1 MLGRFLTAGL
11 AAVLAVTALS
21 GCGGAGEGGA
31 TSPSPAM
38 TRTQAPL
45 DRAKDALLTAQEI
58 PVPPPSDTVEIPSSY
73 SAQGDQVS
81 APWPQFMIC
90 SSVGKADEGPPTVV
104 EPGAVAGAWAFGVA
118 TTEGGG
124 QGYSQIDQYA
134 IVYTDEAAAQA
145 HAGGGDVVWITH
157 AGVARCVH
165 WLLTHGAA
173 RMPLSHEWP
182 QSAPGYGAWTTVLL
196 PLKGQPQA
204 APARG

>member
-90 SSVGKADEGPPTVV
+90 SSVGKADEGPPSVV
-104 EPGAVAGAWAFGVA
+104 EPGA
-118 TTEGGG
+118 
-124 QGYSQIDQYA
+124 
-134 IVYTDEAAAQA
+134 AAETRPEPRTRPVKMPAA
-145 HAGGGDVVWITH
+145 PPPM
-157 AGVARCVH
+157 
-165 WLLTHGAA
+165 AA
-173 RMPLSHEWP
+173 RMTCGFIS
-182 QSAPGYGAWTTVLL
+182 T
-196 PLKGQPQA
+196 
-204 APARG
+204 